1 MPAMSRYFFHIYQ
14 NGSLIPDDEGSDCP
28 DLEAAKQE
36 AKASAADL
44 ARQAL
49 ARGEPADQ
57 MCVEIH
63 DEQDRVLAGLTIQ
76 EVLAHPRHPRFDA
89 TCGSSGAGTST
100 LH

>member
-1 MPAMSRYFFHIYQ
+1 MPLYYFHIYQ
-14 NGSLIPDDEGSDCP
+14 RGTLIRDEEGSRCP
-28 DLEAAKQE
+28 DLEAAKRE

-49 ARGEPADQ
+49 ARGQPVDEL
-57 MCVEIH
+57 CIEIH

-76 EVLAHPRHPRFDA
+76 EVLANPEHPIFDPS
-89 TCGSSGAGTST
+89 CGASGKGL